1 MVSIFKVSPA
11 PCLACQCELL
21 GMNRAARSCPWRP
34 AHSRV
39 VQRPCSLARSILR
52 DFLHWN
58 PPGYF
63 HHRSLIFRRLFC
75 QPEEEEELQKEEPHQ
90 KLLCSVASERT
101 WIFPANSPGYLPL
114 WASRCHC
121 LCLYRL
127 CPELGSSLPSAAL
140 RRTWPSPGRT
150 KKVTVMH

>member
-39 VQRPCSLARSILR
+39 VQRCSLERSIHR
-52 DFLHWN
+52 DFLHRN
-58 PPGYF
+58 PQGYF
-63 HHRSLIFRRLFC
+63 HHWSLIFRSLFLSAC
-75 QPEEEEELQKEEPHQ
+75 QPEEEEKLQQEELQ

-101 WIFPANSPGYLPL
+101 FLANSPSYLPL
-114 WASRCHC
+114 WASGRWASRRHC
-121 LCLYRL
+121 LRLYRL
-127 CPELGSSLPSAAL
+127 CPELGSSLPS
-140 RRTWPSPGRT
+140 PSPGRT